1 MHVLSFLSLAILAKA
16 STGQETSRSDVQCT
30 NQNGQCLDWRY
41 YFCTAGWESGICDG
55 DSYRRCCLPC
65 DQACLDQEDEWSQ
78 QDEGCTS
85 QGGKCQLNSNFCD
98 GSYSGSLCGGPA
110 ERQCCLG
117 IQAPDPEFRAL
128 FIASAFNV
136 DWPTYGGESSS
147 EQQNQMLAFLN
158 TAEEMN
164 MNAIMFQ
171 IRPAAD
177 ALYDSPIE
185 PWSRFLTGSQG
196 QPPSPYYDPLVFV
209 VEEAHKRGIEV
220 HVWLNP
226 YRGGIQTNYNGLA
239 ENHVCNTLRQ
249 YCYVY
254 DKYLWLDPGA
264 PEVADQL
271 INVISDVV
279 TRYDIDGVHF
289 DDYFYP
295 YPGDNDFPDSETYN
309 QYGNGLSRA
318 DWRRDNVNRLVERC
332 YNTIHGIK
340 NHVKFSISPF
350 GIYRPGQS
358 GGMPPPIAG
367 LDPYSEQYADTKLWL
382 QNGWVDFLAPQL
394 YWKISAPAQSYPTLL
409 DWWLDEAN
417 DLDRFVYAA
426 TGVYRLEEGWPVG
439 EILDQVSISRDN
451 GRRSKG
457 SLGNIHYSAKF
468 FRDNYDG
475 IKDEF
480 IRINPNQASVPPM
493 DWLGEGK
500 LPDKPRVIVDDRT
513 LRVDFGEKSEMV
525 RNWAIHKEVNGKW
538 VLQKTLPKT
547 MDTFIISTSG
557 KYMIQGKNG
566 ANQFGSPTFIQMK

>member
-1 MHVLSFLSLAILAKA
+1 M
-16 STGQETSRSDVQCT
+16 
-30 NQNGQCLDWRY
+30 
-41 YFCTAGWESGICDG
+41 
-55 DSYRRCCLPC
+55 
-65 DQACLDQEDEWSQ
+65 
-78 QDEGCTS
+78 
-85 QGGKCQLNSNFCD
+85 
-98 GSYSGSLCGGPA
+98 
-110 ERQCCLG
+110 
-117 IQAPDPEFRAL
+117 
-128 FIASAFNV
+128 
-136 DWPTYGGESSS
+136 
-147 EQQNQMLAFLN
+147 
-158 TAEEMN
+158 
-164 MNAIMFQ
+164 
-171 IRPAAD
+171 
-177 ALYDSPIE
+177 
-185 PWSRFLTGSQG
+185 
-196 QPPSPYYDPLVFV
+196 VFV
-209 VEEAHKRGIEV
+209 SAHI
-220 HVWLNP
+220 LP
-226 YRGGIQTNYNGLA
+226 YILPSHFLYF
-239 ENHVCNTLRQ
+239 
-249 YCYVY
+249 
-254 DKYLWLDPGA
+254 
-264 PEVADQL
+264 
-271 INVISDVV
+271 
-279 TRYDIDGVHF
+279 RYDIDGVHF